1 MAIKVQKLL
10 PAAKTSAIAKIDGS
24 KISSSLAINKK
35 NIDAKKLTALSIRR
49 SEDSVSIVKKSLI
62 DIDGLLKSVL
72 TEDQKIERTKRI
84 RKEQEENEQRETK
97 LETPKESKKFNLPKV
112 SLPGMSFL
120 DRIKR
125 FLFFT
130 ALGWLFTKFQDQ
142 LPKLT
147 GIVKIITPIVGVV
160 ENVFKFILESVVSF
174 IDRGYQ
180 TYDKIRGLVKT
191 VGGERAQQ
199 DFDKLSSKLNEY
211 INYVLIG
218 GMALTGAI
226 TTFSNNAKKYKPPS
240 GSGGGRGGRGG
251 GKPNV
256 VNRGF
261 WNERTGRWQGSFTGR
276 DGTYRTDEAARRY
289 SRRFGRDA
297 AVRRFGEEGV
307 KSLGGKY
314 GRSAATNLARK
325 GAVSLLGKGGT
336 KAVLKFARPFLKR
349 LPIIGGFI
357 DFGLSVAMG
366 EPLGRAA
373 FRGVGT
379 LLLGAVGS
387 LIMPGFGTFI
397 GGYAGAELA
406 GKLYDVLFANKTP
419 GTPVQTQ
426 RRGGKVIRRYAKGGE
441 ILGSGG
447 RSLTIKKKKKPYV
460 PPQVSQP
467 GKDVG
472 GKGKIKKLY
481 PDPTHKLTLQ
491 EYLLSDISN
500 VMVYDDYVK
509 MWEKNLAKN
518 KQKPNPYKALTEVA
532 DILKGIPYGIGSL
545 MGSAV
550 DVALGQKIDENT
562 FKSINFGLDNLF
574 ETFKSISN
582 KTSQG
587 VFAVQNRVPTMATGG
602 QVSRTLTPTSRIDS
616 DPIKIIGTSI
626 KQRVNQSIREVQKQ
640 ISLIKRKPTAD
651 KTQPPI
657 SPDSQMPAPR
667 RYGAGWQP
675 ASPGYFNAIEY
686 ITGDKNYPSNYDY
699 DGHGTPY
706 NYHDHIAFATPKDKD
721 NAKKALLAAGIKTGS
736 EYFDRIGDPGYH
748 GSNQA
753 IDVPGYQWGGSPGSP
768 ITQAQYNGSAKVRKV
783 LGIDG
788 VQQPKAKPG
797 QISPIFQR
805 PGKTTPLF
813 PTPGQKAKKSYN
825 GLTSFYGTPQ
835 DGFGYEPGKM
845 TTASG
850 KPFIPSELTAA
861 HKTLPFGTKLRVTN
875 PNNGKSV
882 IVTIT
887 DRGPFVGGRVLDLS
901 YGAAKAI
908 DMVGSGVIDARI
920 EELKGGGYIPKQKP
934 KNKSVSLTAYPSYA
948 DGGIQIMIQPI
959 IIKETVPIP
968 VSKNSGGA
976 MTFMVA
982 GGVNSSNMQSLV
994 RG

>member
-1 MAIKVQKLL
+1 MAINVQKLL
-10 PAAKTSAIAKIDGS
+10 PAAKTSAIAKIGA
-24 KISSSLAINKK
+24 KAVSSSLTISKK
-35 NIDAKKLTALSIRR
+35 TVDTKKLTALSIRR
-49 SEDSVSIVKKSLI
+49 TEDNVSIIKKSLI

-72 TEDQKIERTKRI
+72 TEDQKTERTKRI

-147 GIVKIITPIVGVV
+147 GIIKIITPIAGVV
-160 ENVFKFILESVVSF
+160 ENVFKFILESVVNF

-191 VGGERAQQ
+191 VGGENAQGE
-199 DFDKLSSKLNEY
+199 FDKISGKLNEY

-226 TTFSNNAKKYKPPS
+226 NTFANNARKYKPPKPTLQ
-240 GSGGGRGGRGG
+240 GTPRGPVPQRGPAQRVVRPVQAASIKASRAVI
-251 GKPNV
+251 GK
-256 VNRGF
+256 
-261 WNERTGRWQGSFTGR
+261 Q
-276 DGTYRTDEAARRY
+276 
-289 SRRFGRDA
+289 
-297 AVRRFGEEGV
+297 
-307 KSLGGKY
+307 
-314 GRSAATNLARK
+314 ATRQLLRLAK
-325 GAVSLLGKGGT
+325 GPLS
-336 KAVLKFARPFLKR
+336 R
-349 LPIIGGFI
+349 LPIVGALVE
-357 DFGLSVAMG
+357 FGLSWA
-366 EPLGRAA
+366 LGDNPGKAA

-472 GKGKIKKLY
+472 GKSKIKKLY
-481 PDPTHKLTLQ
+481 PDPTHKMTVQ

-545 MGSAV
+545 MGSAI

-574 ETFKSISN
+574 EAFKSVSN

-602 QVSRTLTPTSRIDS
+602 QVSRTFTPTSRTDS
-616 DPIKIIGTSI
+616 DPIKIIGTNI

-640 ISLIKRKPTAD
+640 ISLVKGKPAGD